1 MGVIE
6 EVVEI
11 KNNIGSKVGESLVF
25 ELCFVFELW
34 RFKGRSANFQKTN
47 I

>member
-11 KNNIGSKVGESLVF
+11 KNNIGSKVGESLI
-25 ELCFVFELW
+25 FELW
-34 RFKGRSANFQKTN
+34 RFKGRSTNFQKTN